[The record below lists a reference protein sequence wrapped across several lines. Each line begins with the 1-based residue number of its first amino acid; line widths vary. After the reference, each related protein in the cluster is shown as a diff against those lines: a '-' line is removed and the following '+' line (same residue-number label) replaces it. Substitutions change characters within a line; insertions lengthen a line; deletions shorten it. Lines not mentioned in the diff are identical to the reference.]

1 MAFKLERPRFTNEPY
16 SIRNE
21 GAVAGLGVFAEK
33 DFNKGEFIGVAIEDE
48 AKVKSH
54 PQIDTRTP
62 FCKSLNHQK
71 KASAIQKSENNVMNV
86 YAGRNIKKGE
96 EITLDYDKA
105 PAYVKVAVN
114 TKGYKEL

>member
-71 KASAIQKSENNVMNV
+71 KSQ
-86 YAGRNIKKGE
+86 R
-96 EITLDYDKA
+96 
-105 PAYVKVAVN
+105 N
-114 TKGYKEL
+114 TKK

>member
-21 GAVAGLGVFAEK
+21 GSVAGLGVFAEK
-33 DFNKGEFIGVAIEDE
+33 DFSKGEFIGVAFDDE
-48 AKVKSH
+48 IKIQSH

-62 FCKSLNHQK
+62 FGKSLNHQK
-71 KASAIQKSENNVMNV
+71 KASAIQKSENNMMKV
-86 YAGRNIKKGE
+86 YADRNIKKGE
-96 EITLDYDKA
+96 EVTLDYDLA
-105 PAYVKVAVN
+105 PPYVKTAVN